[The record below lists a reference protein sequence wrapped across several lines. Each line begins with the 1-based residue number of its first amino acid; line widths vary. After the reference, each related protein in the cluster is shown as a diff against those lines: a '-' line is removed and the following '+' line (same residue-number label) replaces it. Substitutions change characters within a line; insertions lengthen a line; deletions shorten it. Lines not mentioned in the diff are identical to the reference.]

1 MHLQVSM
8 RLLPSI
14 ICERPVE
21 GKNTVYGAKVQVRAI
36 NSLFRINNSN
46 FA

>member
-1 MHLQVSM
+1 MYLQVSM

-14 ICERPVE
+14 ICGRPVE
-21 GKNTVYGAKVQVRAI
+21 EENTVYGAKVQVRGI
-36 NSLFRINNSN
+36 NSLFRINSSN